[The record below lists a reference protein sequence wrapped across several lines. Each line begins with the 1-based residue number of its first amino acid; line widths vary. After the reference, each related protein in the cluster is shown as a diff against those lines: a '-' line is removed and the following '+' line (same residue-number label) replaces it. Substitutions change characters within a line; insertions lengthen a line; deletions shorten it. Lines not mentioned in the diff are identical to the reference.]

1 MFAELRLVAPQ
12 PDRQESYGGKLARV
26 MWKTFLASLLA
37 AVDVVITG
45 RCAERTSQI
54 CSAYVAPG

>member
-37 AVDVVITG
+37 AVDVVCINVHFWDPST
-45 RCAERTSQI
+45 I
-54 CSAYVAPG
+54 